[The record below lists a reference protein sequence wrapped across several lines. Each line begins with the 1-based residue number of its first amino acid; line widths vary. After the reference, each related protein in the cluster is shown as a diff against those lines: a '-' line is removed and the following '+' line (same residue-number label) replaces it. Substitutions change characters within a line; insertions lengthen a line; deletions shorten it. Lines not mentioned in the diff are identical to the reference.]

1 MLPGGR
7 GDTRGRKAGH
17 VTCDDVERRQ
27 RHRSE
32 SCKKS
37 STGPEWSPQLR
48 WDSALTGRCIFS
60 CCQTWLRV
68 CVCVKLLEIKLN
80 FLII

>member
-1 MLPGGR
+1 MLPGG
-7 GDTRGRKAGH
+7 GDTRVRKAEH

-37 STGPEWSPQLR
+37 RNGPEWSLQLQ
-48 WDSALTGRCIFS
+48 WDGALTGCWFFF
-60 CCQTWLRV
+60 LLPDMAV

-80 FLII
+80 FLIF